1 MADSDLL
8 ITISG
13 PALSLLFYEN
23 ARSCGDQMG
32 FLLGETLEFVINKYT
47 DLENQVETKKI
58 YNNIEAVVAC
68 PLPDS
73 LYNSIGRI
81 NKEKLKDLLRDKNKQ
96 VIGWFRFRQDVS
108 LVPTFRDK
116 VLHKEFASY
125 FCNDNGSKEQ
135 FFVTCLLS
143 SSVSNRRGMHKFKHV
158 FLRHRKG
165 VFEPVP
171 LKISNLGQNPFVQEG
186 SDYKLTPTNK
196 SSDVP
201 DAFAKLIETLNL
213 DLTRTSGVESATII
227 HKAAEQHL
235 NKLIPELCKSDF
247 EVTELERQIK
257 EFKRKKKIKV
267 NGNSN
272 NVEGTDDLEECPDYN
287 HTECPMFKD
296 RSTPPPAPSQMNTTP
311 KLRNTPVSQIEKNVN
326 QSTLR
331 RVNADMT
338 NSLIPKTP
346 PLNSNEEVTVNVT
359 ESTSRNRCFSKMES
373 EIVKESI
380 CKGEKNVC
388 GIGRGRGKMISDGQ
402 YQGGK
407 KTRTTAGPFATRTSE
422 RISRMQMQQ
431 RESPEANN
439 VQKTTTSSPPY
450 SHILKKN

>member
-58 YNNIEAVVAC
+58 YNNIEAVLAC
-68 PLPDS
+68 PLPDT

-96 VIGWFRFRQDVS
+96 VIGWFRFRQDMN
-108 LVPTFRDK
+108 LIPTFRDK

-125 FCNDNGSKEQ
+125 FCNANGSKEQ

-143 SSVSNRRGMHKFKHV
+143 SSVSNRRGIHKFKHV
-158 FLRHRKG
+158 FLRHRNG
-165 VFEPVP
+165 MFEPVP
-171 LKISNLGQNPFVQEG
+171 LTISNLGHNPFVQEG
-186 SDYKLTPTNK
+186 SEYKLTPTNK

-227 HKAAEQHL
+227 HRAAEQHL

-247 EVTELERQIK
+247 EVTDLERQIK

-272 NVEGTDDLEECPDYN
+272 NVEETNQLEECPDYN
-287 HTECPMFKD
+287 HAECPILKD

-311 KLRNTPVSQIEKNVN
+311 KLKSTPVAQRNVK

-331 RVNADMT
+331 KVNADRT
-338 NSLIPKTP
+338 NSLSPKTAVS
-346 PLNSNEEVTVNVT
+346 NSSEEMKVDVV
-359 ESTSRNRCFSKMES
+359 ESTSRIRNFSNMES

-388 GIGRGRGKMISDGQ
+388 GVGRGRGKVISDGQ
-402 YQGGK
+402 YQSGK
-407 KTRTTAGPFATRTSE
+407 KTRTTAGPLAARSSE
-422 RISRMQMQQ
+422 RISHAHMQQ

-439 VQKTTTSSPPY
+439 VQKTTTSSPSY
-450 SHILKKN
+450 SLMNKKN